1 MNAAFLKSS
10 QKYLCLG
17 MLKACLLYYK
27 LQSYSYAV
35 KKQGAGMIKNN
46 RTCVDNEAL
55 IKIYIKLV
63 LCIATVCVSCDTLL
77 VYIS

>member
-1 MNAAFLKSS
+1 
-10 QKYLCLG
+10 
-17 MLKACLLYYK
+17 
-27 LQSYSYAV
+27 
-35 KKQGAGMIKNN
+35 MIKNN

-63 LCIATVCVSCDTLL
+63 LCIAAVCIATVATVCIATVATLCDTLL